1 MSGMSLKFQH
11 LLFHILVWALRVSPR
26 RVVLRIGQ
34 SLGSL
39 MYQFDKKHR
48 SIALSNLDT
57 AFGSDLSQ
65 EQLEQIAKN
74 SFLHY
79 GRVFMD
85 MIHLSRL
92 RPEKRDKLITME
104 GEEYIHAALQKGR
117 GVLLFSA
124 HFGLWELA
132 PAHLAKIGRLNVV
145 ARPLDNPY
153 VEQDLSRMRQRLG
166 AHVIYKYQAYR
177 PILRSL
183 RANEIVAILI
193 DQNVLQSEAVFVDFF
208 GKMAA
213 TTPSLATFHLRT
225 QAPIIPGFCYPTGT
239 KGYHIKVMKP
249 LEIPLSGDN
258 REDITRITQVC
269 TRIIENQ
276 IRELPDFWFW
286 FHNRW
291 KTQPKFS
298 NSSPA
303 FLS

>member
-11 LLFHILVWALRVSPR
+11 LLYHVFARLLRVSPR
-26 RVVLRIGQ
+26 RLVLRIGQ
-34 SLGSL
+34 SIGSL
-39 MYQFDKKHR
+39 VFKFDKKHR

-57 AFGSDLSQ
+57 AFGSDLSRV
-65 EQLEQIAKN
+65 QLEQIAKN

-92 RPEKRDKLITME
+92 RPEKRDKLITIE
-104 GEEYIHAALQKGR
+104 GEEYILAALQKGR

-132 PAHLAKIGRLNVV
+132 PLPLSKIGRLNVV

-153 VEQDLSRMRQRLG
+153 LEQDLSRMRQRLG

-177 PILRSL
+177 QILRSL
-183 RANEIVAILI
+183 RTNEIVAILI
-193 DQNVLQSEAVFVDFF
+193 DQNVLQNEAVFVDFF

-249 LEIPLSGDN
+249 LEIPLSGHN

-291 KTQPKFS
+291 KTRPK
-298 NSSPA
+298 PDTP
-303 FLS
+303 